1 MWIPVII
8 LYVIGYSTRRKTF
21 RNIEENQQ
29 TQPTYD
35 AEFGN

>member
-1 MWIPVII
+1 MFFVDVVKPEY
-8 LYVIGYSTRRKTF
+8 LEKTF
-21 RNIEENQQ
+21 RNREENQQ